1 MAARAPSRRS
11 WPGRDI
17 PQNHQH
23 AISIRQIMASLF
35 ALPPAV
41 TAATARKPIF
51 RLPCVQLSSAEGTAV
66 KSASMKPMNTARM
79 SARPRT
85 NTRKKIRNASRVTRS
100 WDRSAVLSSMKT
112 LPRLAREVGP
122 GHREGGDERKG
133 ERQGSPDC
141 DGHALRTPGRRKT
154 RRHAGKEID
163 SSSNLRARR
172 ARGRA
177 KRAGSEDPAGFARRG
192 EGRSPARI

>member
-112 LPRLAREVGP
+112 LPRLAR
-122 GHREGGDERKG
+122 
-133 ERQGSPDC
+133 
-141 DGHALRTPGRRKT
+141 
-154 RRHAGKEID
+154 
-163 SSSNLRARR
+163 
-172 ARGRA
+172 
-177 KRAGSEDPAGFARRG
+177 RRG
-192 EGRSPARI
+192 KSRGACAVETRNASPIAAKTSTCGCFRNDRSRVFSTCTASETRNPTPRRFATVRKPSDWRSVG